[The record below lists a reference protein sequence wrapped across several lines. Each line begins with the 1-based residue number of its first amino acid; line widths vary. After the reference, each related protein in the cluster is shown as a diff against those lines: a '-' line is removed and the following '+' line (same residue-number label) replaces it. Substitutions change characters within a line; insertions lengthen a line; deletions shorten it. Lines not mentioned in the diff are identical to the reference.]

1 MSEDFEGHTNDPQ
14 EAIQMFAEQVIEASG
29 YVLEGAFRSV
39 TIEGDLIALFMNRDP
54 ENLGKVIH
62 AALNMAAE
70 DATQAGKLTVT
81 FDFDGD
87 ALTMTSLPLTVL
99 GDHTLN

>member
-54 ENLGKVIH
+54 ENLGKSFTLLSTWQQRMRPKRGSSPSRLIS
-62 AALNMAAE
+62 
-70 DATQAGKLTVT
+70 TVM
-81 FDFDGD
+81 
-87 ALTMTSLPLTVL
+87 LSR
-99 GDHTLN
+99 

>member
-14 EAIQMFAEQVIEASG
+14 EAIQMFAEQVMEASG

-87 ALTMTSLPLTVL
+87 ALTMTSLPPTVL